1 MLHSYP
7 NVYQLGHKLVS
18 NVLDGYVLVQEKIDG
33 SQISFGIDNLGD
45 LRIRSKNKEID
56 IEHPNDMFRL
66 AVEWIVKNR
75 SNLQA
80 GWTYRGEY
88 LQKSKHNT
96 LAYSRVPRNNIILF
110 DICDGVES
118 YLPYSEVKAEA
129 ERIGLEVVP
138 LIAEGELTEANILA
152 RKDEWLSR
160 ESILGGTKV
169 EGVVIKNYHVFTA
182 EKKVAMAKI
191 VRSEFKEQN
200 SSNWKDEHPTLQ
212 DIIQR
217 LIETYRNEARW
228 RKAVQHLRDAGEL
241 QGEMKDIPLLMKE
254 VSADVLK
261 ECKDEIV
268 ERLFAYA
275 WPKIMK
281 GITRGLPEWYKTQ
294 IDDLFKLPDERS

>member
-18 NVLDGYVLVQEKIDG
+18 NVLNGYVLVQEKIDG

-56 IEHPNDMFRL
+56 IEHPDDMFRL

-96 LAYSRVPRNNIILF
+96 LAYSRVPINHIILF

-200 SSNWKDEHPTLQ
+200 SSNWKDEHPTSQ

>member
-169 EGVVIKNYHVFTA
+169 EGVVIKNYNVFTA

-212 DIIQR
+212 DIVQR
-217 LIETYRNEARW
+217 LIETYRTEARW
-228 RKAVQHLRDAGEL
+228 SKAIQHLRDSGEL

-294 IDDLFKLPDERS
+294 IENCEYSKEE

>member
-7 NVYQLGHKLVS
+7 EVYQLGHKIVS
-18 NVLDGYVLVQEKIDG
+18 NVLDGNVLVEEKVDG
-33 SQISFGIDNLGD
+33 SQISFGIDENGILSV
-45 LRIRSKNKEID
+45 RSKKVD
-56 IEHPNDMFRL
+56 INTDKPDGMFKK
-66 AVEWIVKNR
+66 AVEWIV
-75 SNLQA
+75 SNQSSLYPN
-80 GWTYRGEY
+80 WVYRGEY
-88 LQKSKHNT
+88 LLKPKHNT
-96 LAYSRVPRNNIILF
+96 LEYYRVPHNHIIIF
-110 DICDGVES
+110 DICDGLES
-118 YLPYSEVKAEA
+118 YLSYSDLCAEA
-129 ERIGLEVVP
+129 KRIGLEVVP
-138 LIAEGELTEANILA
+138 LFAEGVFTEANILA
-152 RKDEWLSR
+152 HKDIWLSR

-169 EGVVIKNYHVFTA
+169 EGVVIKNYNVFTA
-182 EKKVAMAKI
+182 QKKVAMAKI
-191 VRSEFKEQN
+191 VRQEFKEQN
-200 SSNWKDEHPTLQ
+200 SSNWKDEHPTSQ

-294 IDDLFKLPDERS
+294 IENCEYSKEE

>member
-56 IEHPNDMFRL
+56 IEHPDDMFRL

-75 SNLQA
+75 SNLQS
-80 GWTYRGEY
+80 GLTYSVEY

-110 DICDGVES
+110 DICDGLEN
-118 YLPYSEVKAEA
+118 YLPYSRVKYEA
-129 ERIGLEVVP
+129 DFIGLEVVP
-138 LIAEGELTEANILA
+138 LIAEGVFTEADILEL
-152 RKDEWLSR
+152 KDEWLSR

-169 EGVVIKNYHVFTA
+169 EGVVIKNYNVFTA
-182 EKKVAMAKI
+182 EKKVAMAKL
-191 VRSEFKEQN
+191 VRDDFREQN
-200 SSNWKDEHPTLQ
+200 NTNWKSEHPTSQ
-212 DIIQR
+212 EVVQR
-217 LIETYRNEARW
+217 LIDTYRTEARW

-241 QGEMKDIPLLMKE
+241 QGEMRDIPALMKE
-254 VSADVLK
+254 VSSDVLK
-261 ECKDEIV
+261 ECKDEII
-268 ERLFAYA
+268 EQLFAYA
-275 WPKIMK
+275 WPKISK
-281 GITRGLPEWYKTQ
+281 GITRGLPEWYKSQ

>member
-96 LAYSRVPRNNIILF
+96 LAYSRVPINHIILF

-169 EGVVIKNYHVFTA
+169 EGVVIKNYNVFTA

-212 DIIQR
+212 DIVQR
-217 LIETYRNEARW
+217 LIETYRTEARW
-228 RKAVQHLRDAGEL
+228 SKAIQHLRDSGEL

-294 IDDLFKLPDERS
+294 IENCEYSKEE

>member
-1 MLHSYP
+1 
-7 NVYQLGHKLVS
+7 
-18 NVLDGYVLVQEKIDG
+18 
-33 SQISFGIDNLGD
+33 
-45 LRIRSKNKEID
+45 
-56 IEHPNDMFRL
+56 MFKK
-66 AVEWIVKNR
+66 AVEWIV
-75 SNLQA
+75 SNQSSLYPN
-80 GWTYRGEY
+80 WVYRGEY
-88 LQKSKHNT
+88 LLKPKHNT
-96 LAYSRVPRNNIILF
+96 LEYYRVPHNHIIIF
-110 DICDGVES
+110 DICDGLES
-118 YLPYSEVKAEA
+118 YLSYSDLCAEA
-129 ERIGLEVVP
+129 KRIGLEVVP
-138 LIAEGELTEANILA
+138 LFAEGVFTEANILA
-152 RKDEWLSR
+152 HKDIWLSR

-169 EGVVIKNYHVFTA
+169 EGVVIKNYNVFTA

-191 VRSEFKEQN
+191 VRQEFKEQN
-200 SSNWKDEHPTLQ
+200 SSNWKDEHPTSQ

-294 IDDLFKLPDERS
+294 IENCEYSKEE

>member
-7 NVYQLGHKLVS
+7 EVYQLGHKLVS
-18 NVLDGYVLVQEKIDG
+18 NVLNGHVLVEEKVDG
-33 SQISFGIDNLGD
+33 SQISFGLDEHLK

-56 IEHPNDMFRL
+56 IDNPDGMFKTAVEFLVKYQSVLHPNW
-66 AVEWIVKNR
+66 V
-75 SNLQA
+75 
-80 GWTYRGEY
+80 YRGEY
-88 LQKSKHNT
+88 LLKPKHNT
-96 LAYSRVPRNNIILF
+96 LEYYRVPHNHIIIF
-110 DICDGVES
+110 DICDGLES
-118 YLPYSEVKAEA
+118 YLSYSDLCAEA
-129 ERIGLEVVP
+129 KRIGLEVVP
-138 LIAEGELTEANILA
+138 LFAEGVFTEADILE

-169 EGVVIKNYHVFTA
+169 EGVVIKNYNVFTA

-191 VRSEFKEQN
+191 VRKEFKEQN
-200 SSNWKDEHPTLQ
+200 SSNWKDEHPTSQ
-212 DIIQR
+212 DIVKR
-217 LIETYRNEARW
+217 LIETYRTEARW

-294 IDDLFKLPDERS
+294 IDSNKLAK

>member
-7 NVYQLGHKLVS
+7 EVYQLGHKLVS
-18 NVLDGYVLVQEKIDG
+18 NVLNGHVLVEEKVDG
-33 SQISFGIDNLGD
+33 SQISFGLDEHLK
-45 LRIRSKNKEID
+45 LRMRSKNKEID
-56 IEHPNDMFRL
+56 IDNPDGMFKTAVEFLVKYQSVLHPNW
-66 AVEWIVKNR
+66 V
-75 SNLQA
+75 
-80 GWTYRGEY
+80 YRGEY
-88 LQKSKHNT
+88 LLKPKHNT
-96 LAYSRVPRNNIILF
+96 LEYYRVPHNHIIIF
-110 DICDGVES
+110 DICDGLES
-118 YLPYSEVKAEA
+118 YLSYSDLCAEA
-129 ERIGLEVVP
+129 KRIGLEVVP
-138 LIAEGELTEANILA
+138 LFAEGVFTEANILA
-152 RKDEWLSR
+152 HKDIWLSR

-169 EGVVIKNYHVFTA
+169 EGVVIKNYNVFTA
-182 EKKVAMAKI
+182 QKKVAMAKI
-191 VRSEFKEQN
+191 VRQEFKEQN
-200 SSNWKDEHPTLQ
+200 SSNWKDEHPTSQ

-294 IDDLFKLPDERS
+294 IENCEYSKEE

>member
-33 SQISFGIDNLGD
+33 SQISFGIDENGKLNM
-45 LRIRSKNKEID
+45 RSKNKEID
-56 IEHPNDMFRL
+56 VENPDGMFKTAVEFLVKYQSVLHPN
-66 AVEWIVKNR
+66 WI
-75 SNLQA
+75 
-80 GWTYRGEY
+80 YRGEY
-88 LQKSKHNT
+88 LLKPKHNT
-96 LAYSRVPRNNIILF
+96 LEYYRVPHNHIILF
-110 DICDGVES
+110 DICNGLES
-118 YLPYSEVKAEA
+118 YLPYSDLCIEA
-129 ERIGLEVVP
+129 KRIGLEVVP
-138 LIAEGELTEANILA
+138 LIAEGVFTEADILEL
-152 RKDEWLSR
+152 KDEWLSR

-169 EGVVIKNYHVFTA
+169 EGVVIKNYNVFTA

-191 VRSEFKEQN
+191 VRQEFKEQN
-200 SSNWKDEHPTLQ
+200 SSNWKDEHPTSQ

-294 IDDLFKLPDERS
+294 IENCEYSKEE

>member
-33 SQISFGIDNLGD
+33 SQISFGIDNFGD

-66 AVEWIVKNR
+66 AVEWIVNNR

-110 DICDGVES
+110 DICDGLES
-118 YLPYSEVKAEA
+118 YLSYSDLCAEA
-129 ERIGLEVVP
+129 KRIGLEVVP
-138 LIAEGELTEANILA
+138 LFAEGVFTEANILA
-152 RKDEWLSR
+152 HKDIWLSR

-169 EGVVIKNYHVFTA
+169 EGVVIKNYNVFTA

-191 VRSEFKEQN
+191 VRQEFKEQN
-200 SSNWKDEHPTLQ
+200 SSNWKDEHPTSQ

-241 QGEMKDIPLLMKE
+241 QGEMRDIPLLMKE
-254 VSADVLK
+254 VSNDVLK
-261 ECKDEIV
+261 ECKDEIL
-268 ERLFAYA
+268 EQLFAYA

-294 IDDLFKLPDERS
+294 IENCEYSKEE

>member
-1 MLHSYP
+1 M
-7 NVYQLGHKLVS
+7 
-18 NVLDGYVLVQEKIDG
+18 
-33 SQISFGIDNLGD
+33 
-45 LRIRSKNKEID
+45 
-56 IEHPNDMFRL
+56 
-66 AVEWIVKNR
+66 
-75 SNLQA
+75 
-80 GWTYRGEY
+80 
-88 LQKSKHNT
+88 
-96 LAYSRVPRNNIILF
+96 PRNNIILF

-169 EGVVIKNYHVFTA
+169 EGVVIKNYNVFTA

-212 DIIQR
+212 DIVQR
-217 LIETYRNEARW
+217 LIETYRTEARW
-228 RKAVQHLRDAGEL
+228 SKAIQHLRDSGEL

-294 IDDLFKLPDERS
+294 IENCEYSKEE

>member
-110 DICDGVES
+110 DICDGLES
-118 YLPYSEVKAEA
+118 YLPYSRVKYEA
-129 ERIGLEVVP
+129 DFIGLEVVP
-138 LIAEGELTEANILA
+138 LIAEGVFTEADILEL
-152 RKDEWLSR
+152 KDEWLSR

-169 EGVVIKNYHVFTA
+169 EGVVIKNYNVFTA
-182 EKKVAMAKI
+182 EKKVAMAKL
-191 VRSEFKEQN
+191 VRDDFREQN
-200 SSNWKDEHPTLQ
+200 ATN
-212 DIIQR
+212 
-217 LIETYRNEARW
+217 
-228 RKAVQHLRDAGEL
+228 
-241 QGEMKDIPLLMKE
+241 
-254 VSADVLK
+254 
-261 ECKDEIV
+261 
-268 ERLFAYA
+268 
-275 WPKIMK
+275 
-281 GITRGLPEWYKTQ
+281 
-294 IDDLFKLPDERS
+294 

>member
-110 DICDGVES
+110 DICDGLES
-118 YLPYSEVKAEA
+118 YLPYSRVKYEA

-212 DIIQR
+212 DIVQR
-217 LIETYRNEARW
+217 LIETYRTEARW
-228 RKAVQHLRDAGEL
+228 SKAIQHLRDSGEL

-294 IDDLFKLPDERS
+294 IENCEYSKEE

>member
-80 GWTYRGEY
+80 GWIYRGEY
-88 LQKSKHNT
+88 LQKPKHNT

-110 DICDGVES
+110 DICDGLES
-118 YLPYSEVKAEA
+118 YLPYSRVKYEA
-129 ERIGLEVVP
+129 DFIGLEVVP
-138 LIAEGELTEANILA
+138 LIAEGVFTEADILEL
-152 RKDEWLSR
+152 KDEWLSR

-169 EGVVIKNYHVFTA
+169 EGVVIKNYNVFTA
-182 EKKVAMAKI
+182 EKKVAMAKL
-191 VRSEFKEQN
+191 VRDDFKEQN
-200 SSNWKDEHPTLQ
+200 AINWKAAKPSTADVVQ
-212 DIIQR
+212 K
-217 LIETYRNEARW
+217 LIDTYRTEARW

-241 QGEMKDIPLLMKE
+241 QGEMRDIPLLMKE
-254 VSADVLK
+254 VSNDVLK
-261 ECKDEIV
+261 ECKDEII
-268 ERLFAYA
+268 EQLFAYA
-275 WPKIMK
+275 WPKISK
-281 GITRGLPEWYKTQ
+281 GITRGLPEWYKSQ
-294 IDDLFKLPDERS
+294 IENCEYSKEE

>member
-33 SQISFGIDNLGD
+33 SQISFGIDENGKLSV
-45 LRIRSKNKEID
+45 RSKNKEID
-56 IEHPNDMFRL
+56 IDNPDGMFKTAVEFLVKYQSVLHPNW
-66 AVEWIVKNR
+66 V
-75 SNLQA
+75 
-80 GWTYRGEY
+80 YRGEY
-88 LQKSKHNT
+88 LLKPKHNT
-96 LAYSRVPRNNIILF
+96 LEYYRVPHNHIIIF
-110 DICDGVES
+110 DICDGLES
-118 YLPYSEVKAEA
+118 YLSYSDLCAEA
-129 ERIGLEVVP
+129 KRIGLEVVP
-138 LIAEGELTEANILA
+138 LFAEGVFTEANILA
-152 RKDEWLSR
+152 HKDIWLSR

-169 EGVVIKNYHVFTA
+169 EGVVIKNYNVFTA

-191 VRSEFKEQN
+191 VRQEFKEQN
-200 SSNWKDEHPTLQ
+200 SSNWKDEHPTSQ

-294 IDDLFKLPDERS
+294 IENCEYSKEE

>member
-80 GWTYRGEY
+80 GWIYRGEY
-88 LQKSKHNT
+88 LQKPKHNT

-110 DICDGVES
+110 DICDGLES
-118 YLPYSEVKAEA
+118 YLPYSRVKYEA
-129 ERIGLEVVP
+129 DFIGLEVVP
-138 LIAEGELTEANILA
+138 LIAEGVFTEADILEL
-152 RKDEWLSR
+152 KDEWLSR

-169 EGVVIKNYHVFTA
+169 EGVVIKNYNVFTA
-182 EKKVAMAKI
+182 EKKVAMAKL
-191 VRSEFKEQN
+191 VRDDFREQN
-200 SSNWKDEHPTLQ
+200 NTNWKSEHPTSQ
-212 DIIQR
+212 EVVQK
-217 LIETYRNEARW
+217 LIDTYRTEARW

-241 QGEMKDIPLLMKE
+241 QGEMRDIPALMKE
-254 VSADVLK
+254 VSSDVLK
-261 ECKDEIV
+261 ECKDEIL
-268 ERLFAYA
+268 EQLFAYA
-275 WPKIMK
+275 WPKISK
-281 GITRGLPEWYKTQ
+281 GITRGLPEWYKSQ

>member
-18 NVLDGYVLVQEKIDG
+18 NVLDGYVLVQEKVDG

-169 EGVVIKNYHVFTA
+169 EGVVIKNYNVFTA

-212 DIIQR
+212 DIVQR
-217 LIETYRNEARW
+217 LIETYRTEARW
-228 RKAVQHLRDAGEL
+228 SKAIQHLRDSGEL

-294 IDDLFKLPDERS
+294 IENCEYSKEE

>member
-96 LAYSRVPRNNIILF
+96 LAYSRVPINHIILF

-169 EGVVIKNYHVFTA
+169 EGVVIKNYNVFTA

-191 VRSEFKEQN
+191 VRQEFKEQN
-200 SSNWKDEHPTLQ
+200 SSNWKDEHPTSQ

-294 IDDLFKLPDERS
+294 IENCEYSKEE

>member
-56 IEHPNDMFRL
+56 IEHPDDMFRF

-88 LQKSKHNT
+88 LQKPKHNT
-96 LAYSRVPRNNIILF
+96 LAYSRVPNNHIIIF
-110 DICDGVES
+110 DICDGLES
-118 YLPYSEVKAEA
+118 YLPYSRVKYEA
-129 ERIGLEVVP
+129 DFIGLEVVP
-138 LIAEGELTEANILA
+138 LIAEGVFTEADILEL
-152 RKDEWLSR
+152 KDEWLSR

-169 EGVVIKNYHVFTA
+169 EGVVIKNYNVFTA
-182 EKKVAMAKI
+182 EKKVAMAKL
-191 VRSEFKEQN
+191 VRDDFREQN
-200 SSNWKDEHPTLQ
+200 ATNWKAAKPSTEDVVQ
-212 DIIQR
+212 K
-217 LIETYRNEARW
+217 LIDTYRTEARW
-228 RKAVQHLRDAGEL
+228 QKAVQHLRDSGEL

-254 VSADVLK
+254 VSNDVVK
-261 ECKDEIV
+261 ECKDEIL
-268 ERLFAYA
+268 EQLFAYA
-275 WPKIMK
+275 WPKISK
-281 GITRGLPEWYKTQ
+281 GITRGLPEWYKSQ
-294 IDDLFKLPDERS
+294 IDDLF

>member
-56 IEHPNDMFRL
+56 IEHPDDMFRL
-66 AVEWIVKNR
+66 AVEWIVKNS

-191 VRSEFKEQN
+191 VRQEFKEQN

>member
-56 IEHPNDMFRL
+56 IEHPDDMFRL

-110 DICDGVES
+110 DICDGLES
-118 YLPYSEVKAEA
+118 YLSYSDLCAEA
-129 ERIGLEVVP
+129 KRIGLEVVP
-138 LIAEGELTEANILA
+138 LFAEGVFTEANILA
-152 RKDEWLSR
+152 HKDIWLSR

-169 EGVVIKNYHVFTA
+169 EGVVIKNYNVFTA

-191 VRSEFKEQN
+191 VRQEFKEQN
-200 SSNWKDEHPTLQ
+200 SSNWKDEHPTSQ

-241 QGEMKDIPLLMKE
+241 QGEMRDIPLLMKE
-254 VSADVLK
+254 VSNDVLK
-261 ECKDEIV
+261 ECKDEIL
-268 ERLFAYA
+268 EQLFAYA
-275 WPKIMK
+275 WPKISK
-281 GITRGLPEWYKTQ
+281 GITRGLPEWYKSQ
-294 IDDLFKLPDERS
+294 IDDLF

>member
-1 MLHSYP
+1 
-7 NVYQLGHKLVS
+7 
-18 NVLDGYVLVQEKIDG
+18 VLDGYVLVQEKIDG
-33 SQISFGIDNLGD
+33 SQISFGIDENGKLNM
-45 LRIRSKNKEID
+45 RSKNKEID
-56 IEHPNDMFRL
+56 VENPDGMFKTAVEFLVKYQSVLHPN
-66 AVEWIVKNR
+66 WI
-75 SNLQA
+75 
-80 GWTYRGEY
+80 YRGEY
-88 LQKSKHNT
+88 LLKPKHNT
-96 LAYSRVPRNNIILF
+96 LEYYRVPHNHIILF
-110 DICDGVES
+110 DICNGLES
-118 YLPYSEVKAEA
+118 YLPYSCLCIEA
-129 ERIGLEVVP
+129 KRIGLEVVP
-138 LIAEGELTEANILA
+138 LIAEGVFTEADILEL
-152 RKDEWLSR
+152 KDEWLSR

-169 EGVVIKNYHVFTA
+169 EGVVIKNYNVFTA

-191 VRSEFKEQN
+191 VRQEFKEQN
-200 SSNWKDEHPTLQ
+200 SSNWKDEHPTSQ

-294 IDDLFKLPDERS
+294 IENCEYSKEE

>member
-7 NVYQLGHKLVS
+7 EVYQLGHKLVS
-18 NVLDGYVLVQEKIDG
+18 NVLNGHVLVEEKVDG
-33 SQISFGIDNLGD
+33 SQISFGLDEHLK

-56 IEHPNDMFRL
+56 IDNPDGMFKK
-66 AVEWIVKNR
+66 AVEYVYANR
-75 SNLQA
+75 LWLKP
-80 GWTYRGEY
+80 GLTYRGEY
-88 LQKSKHNT
+88 LQKPKHNT
-96 LAYSRVPRNNIILF
+96 LAYSRVPINYIILF
-110 DICDGVES
+110 DICDGLES
-118 YLPYSEVKAEA
+118 YLPYSDVKAEA
-129 ERIGLEVVP
+129 EQLGLEVVP
-138 LIAEGELTEANILA
+138 LFAEGVFTEADILE

-169 EGVVIKNYHVFTA
+169 EGVVIKNYNVFTA

-191 VRSEFKEQN
+191 VRQEFKEQN
-200 SSNWKDEHPTLQ
+200 SSNWKDEHPTSQ
-212 DIIQR
+212 DIVKR
-217 LIETYRNEARW
+217 LIETYRTEARW

-294 IDDLFKLPDERS
+294 IDSNKLAK

>member
-33 SQISFGIDNLGD
+33 SQISFGIDNLGN

-56 IEHPNDMFRL
+56 IEHPDDMFRL

-88 LQKSKHNT
+88 LQNPKHNT

-110 DICDGVES
+110 DICDGLES
-118 YLPYSEVKAEA
+118 YLPYSRVKNVANY
-129 ERIGLEVVP
+129 IGLEVVP
-138 LIAEGELTEANILA
+138 LFAKGVFTEADILEL
-152 RKDEWLSR
+152 KDEWLSR

-169 EGVVIKNYHVFTA
+169 EGVVIKNYNVFTA
-182 EKKVAMAKI
+182 EKKVAMAKL
-191 VRSEFKEQN
+191 VRDDFREQN
-200 SSNWKDEHPTLQ
+200 NTNWKSEHPTSQEVVQKLI
-212 DIIQR
+212 DI
-217 LIETYRNEARW
+217 YRTEARW
-228 RKAVQHLRDAGEL
+228 QKAVQHLRDAGEL
-241 QGEMKDIPLLMKE
+241 QGEMKDIPALMKE
-254 VSADVLK
+254 VSSDVLK

-268 ERLFAYA
+268 EQLFAYA
-275 WPKIMK
+275 WPKISK
-281 GITRGLPEWYKTQ
+281 GITRGLPEWYKSE
-294 IDDLFKLPDERS
+294 IDNQLGLSHGNN

>member
-1 MLHSYP
+1 
-7 NVYQLGHKLVS
+7 
-18 NVLDGYVLVQEKIDG
+18 
-33 SQISFGIDNLGD
+33 
-45 LRIRSKNKEID
+45 
-56 IEHPNDMFRL
+56 MFRL

-169 EGVVIKNYHVFTA
+169 EGVVIKNYNVFTA

-191 VRSEFKEQN
+191 VRQEFKEQN
-200 SSNWKDEHPTLQ
+200 SSNWKDEHPTSQ

-261 ECKDEIV
+261 ECKDEIG
-268 ERLFAYA
+268 LFAYA

-294 IDDLFKLPDERS
+294 IENCEYSKEE

>member
-169 EGVVIKNYHVFTA
+169 EGVVIKNYNVFTA

-191 VRSEFKEQN
+191 VRQEFKEQN
-200 SSNWKDEHPTLQ
+200 SSNWKDEHPTSQ

>member
-1 MLHSYP
+1 M
-7 NVYQLGHKLVS
+7 
-18 NVLDGYVLVQEKIDG
+18 
-33 SQISFGIDNLGD
+33 
-45 LRIRSKNKEID
+45 
-56 IEHPNDMFRL
+56 
-66 AVEWIVKNR
+66 
-75 SNLQA
+75 
-80 GWTYRGEY
+80 
-88 LQKSKHNT
+88 
-96 LAYSRVPRNNIILF
+96 
-110 DICDGVES
+110 
-118 YLPYSEVKAEA
+118 
-129 ERIGLEVVP
+129 
-138 LIAEGELTEANILA
+138 
-152 RKDEWLSR
+152 
-160 ESILGGTKV
+160 
-169 EGVVIKNYHVFTA
+169 EGVVIKNYNVFTA

-191 VRSEFKEQN
+191 VRQEFKEQN
-200 SSNWKDEHPTLQ
+200 SSNWKDEHPTSQ

-294 IDDLFKLPDERS
+294 IENCEYSKEE

>member
-18 NVLDGYVLVQEKIDG
+18 NVLNGYVLVQEKIDG

-56 IEHPNDMFRL
+56 IEHPDDMFRL

-88 LQKSKHNT
+88 LQKPKHNT

-110 DICDGVES
+110 DICDGLES
-118 YLPYSEVKAEA
+118 YLPYSRVKNVANY
-129 ERIGLEVVP
+129 IGLEVVP
-138 LIAEGELTEANILA
+138 LFAKGVFTEADILEL
-152 RKDEWLSR
+152 KDEWLSR

-169 EGVVIKNYHVFTA
+169 EGVVIKNYNVFTA
-182 EKKVAMAKI
+182 EKKVAMAKL
-191 VRSEFKEQN
+191 VRDDFREQN
-200 SSNWKDEHPTLQ
+200 ATNWKDKKQTSKDVIE
-212 DIIQR
+212 R
-217 LIETYRNEARW
+217 LIETYRTEARW

-241 QGEMKDIPLLMKE
+241 QGEMRDIPALMKE
-254 VSADVLK
+254 VSSDVLK
-261 ECKDEIV
+261 ECKDEIL
-268 ERLFAYA
+268 EQLFAYA
-275 WPKIMK
+275 WPKISK
-281 GITRGLPEWYKTQ
+281 GITRGLPEWYKSQ
-294 IDDLFKLPDERS
+294 IDDLF